1 MSRYGFVGA
10 VAAFVVGADQLTK
23 WVIRSQF
30 GVYESVPV
38 VDGLFSITHVRNTGG
53 AFSLFAGTHE
63 AWRVPFFLTV
73 AVVAV
78 AVLLHFVRRVAPH
91 QRVLLFALG
100 AVLGGAVGNM
110 IDRAAFGEVTDFLDV
125 YWRGYHWPT
134 FNVADSFITV
144 GMLILIAHS
153 FVAAD
158 EQSVSQSRTDE
169 RRTSA

>member
-1 MSRYGFVGA
+1 MSRYVFVGA
-10 VAAFVVGADQLTK
+10 VAAVVVVFDQLTK
-23 WVIRSQF
+23 WVIRTEL
-30 GVYESVPV
+30 GIYESLPV

-53 AFSLFAGTHE
+53 AFSLFAGAHE
-63 AWRVPFFLTV
+63 AWRVPFFLFV
-73 AVVAV
+73 AVVAI

-91 QRVLLFALG
+91 QRLLLFALG

-144 GMLILIAHS
+144 GMLILIVHS
-153 FVAAD
+153 FVAPEED
-158 EQSVSQSRTDE
+158 EVSGRATGQPGAS
-169 RRTSA
+169 

>member
-1 MSRYGFVGA
+1 MSRYVFVGA
-10 VAAFVVGADQLTK
+10 VAAVVVVFDQLTK
-23 WVIRSQF
+23 WVIRTEL
-30 GVYESVPV
+30 GIYESLPV

-53 AFSLFAGTHE
+53 AFSLFAGAHE
-63 AWRVPFFLTV
+63 AWRVPFFLFV
-73 AVVAV
+73 AVVAI

-91 QRVLLFALG
+91 QRLLLFALG

-144 GMLILIAHS
+144 GMLILIVHS
-153 FVAAD
+153 FVAP
-158 EQSVSQSRTDE
+158 EEGEVSGRASGQPGAS
-169 RRTSA
+169 

>member
-10 VAAFVVGADQLTK
+10 VAAFVLVFDQLTK
-23 WVIRSQF
+23 WVIRSELA
-30 GVYESVPV
+30 VYESVPV

-53 AFSLFAGTHE
+53 AFSLFAGAHD
-63 AWRVPFFLTV
+63 AWRVPFFLLVAAV
-73 AVVAV
+73 AVVA
-78 AVLLHFVRRVAPH
+78 LLHFVRRVAPH
-91 QRVLLFALG
+91 QRLLLFALG

-110 IDRAAFGEVTDFLDV
+110 IDRAVFGEVTDFFDV

-144 GMLILIAHS
+144 GMLILIVHS

-158 EQSVSQSRTDE
+158 EGEAHQHEPKQRHS
-169 RRTSA
+169 SA

>member
-10 VAAFVVGADQLTK
+10 VAAFVVVFDQLTK
-23 WVIRSQF
+23 WIVRTEL

-53 AFSLFAGTHE
+53 AFSLFAGADE
-63 AWRVPFFLTV
+63 AWRVPFFLLV
-73 AVVAV
+73 AVVAI
-78 AVLLHFVRRVAPH
+78 AALLHFVRRVSPH

-100 AVLGGAVGNM
+100 AVLGGAAGNM
-110 IDRAAFGEVTDFLDV
+110 IDRAVFGQVTDFLDV

-144 GMLILIAHS
+144 GMLILVVHS

-158 EQSVSQSRTDE
+158 ENEVPRREAGE
-169 RRTSA
+169 RRSSA